1 MRDSS
6 TRTSAPAAPQP
17 PPPPRT
23 RPVVFYRDRT
33 AKEIRDIR
41 WEAPPQRSMVS
52 TEALLADDQWIVP
65 GCPVNGPSVAS
76 CESHLAVSRFTAA
89 DDQPKVIL
97 EVHPHK
103 DPSHKR
109 EIVLDD
115 QAPLGAVPRSLL
127 SRALRPAGW
136 GARRWHRIA
145 TGGSF
150 SKRTLTHEQIL
161 TQLKGPIFRGRT
173 CAISKN
179 DTLWVTWTDQRGVH
193 LGRIRLNG

>member
-1 MRDSS
+1 
-6 TRTSAPAAPQP
+6 
-17 PPPPRT
+17 
-23 RPVVFYRDRT
+23 
-33 AKEIRDIR
+33 
-41 WEAPPQRSMVS
+41 
-52 TEALLADDQWIVP
+52 
-65 GCPVNGPSVAS
+65 VNGPSVAS

-103 DPSHKR
+103 DPYHKR

-115 QAPLGAVPRSLL
+115 QAPLGGCSTVTTEQGFATSWLGREGDGIVLRLAEVSLN
-127 SRALRPAGW
+127 G
-136 GARRWHRIA
+136 
-145 TGGSF
+145 
-150 SKRTLTHEQIL
+150 TLTHEQIL